1 MGSHSKLSVSQI
13 KALDSVRGI
22 AILLVLWDHSLG
34 ISQLNDRILR
44 FFLPGHFGVDI
55 FFVLSGFLI
64 TRILLAGKANGDSIS
79 LFLAR
84 RFLRIFPIYYLLLAL
99 FVVLRPDRELI
110 WCASYLSNFYFCFHD
125 GNSPLRHTWSL
136 CVEEHFYLIWPFI
149 IFFLP
154 RRSSFVV
161 AGALIAASLLS
172 AFVLVFA
179 PTAELRSLISY
190 GSMCRFSSLALGGLL
205 AFVEQTLRSNPRK
218 VVVFSVLGVLL
229 TFGIGVA
236 SIHFRPRH
244 FGEFLMLVG
253 GIPASTSIVL
263 LGIALDPSTSW
274 LGWIVKGQLLRS
286 IGRISYGLYLYHYP
300 ILHSLGLMD
309 RETDPQPLKFLLG
322 LFLSF
327 ACAILSFI
335 LLEQPILRLKDRCR
349 PVARTA

>member
-1 MGSHSKLSVSQI
+1 MGSHSKPIPFQI
-13 KALDSVRGI
+13 KALDSIRGI
-22 AILLVLWDHSLG
+22 AILLVLWDHSRG
-34 ISQLNDRILR
+34 VSHLNDQLIR

-64 TRILLAGKANGDSIS
+64 TRILLSGKANGDSIS

-99 FVVLRPDRELI
+99 LAVLRPDRELM
-110 WCASYLSNFYFCFHD
+110 WCATYLSNFYFCFHD

-136 CVEEHFYLIWPFI
+136 CIEEHFYLIWPFI

-154 RRSSFVV
+154 RGRGFFI
-161 AGALIAASLLS
+161 AGALVAVSILS

-179 PTAELRSLISY
+179 PTDELRSLVSY
-190 GSMCRFSSLALGGLL
+190 GSMCRFSSLAIGGLL
-205 AFVEQTLRSNPRK
+205 AFVEQMLRSNPRK
-218 VVVFSVLGVLL
+218 VVVLSVLGVFL
-229 TFGIGVA
+229 TLGIGMA
-236 SIHFRPRH
+236 SMHFRPKH
-244 FGEFLMLVG
+244 FGAFLILVG

-263 LGIALDPSTSW
+263 LGIVLDQSTSW

-309 RETDPQPLKFLLG
+309 KEAGPQPVKLLLG

-349 PVARTA
+349 PRARTV